1 MFFYILKSFPSWT
14 LHILIHRLSYM
25 ILFYQYVS
33 KWHLR
38 GSPLSNLDKFPFFN
52 TFSLCGVRLVILWI
66 RYVVL
71 SSPVLSRNS
80 VCFLFMIFLST
91 DEIAS
96 NLKPFIL
103 TICRSHKY
111 HGLVWK
117 SSSPKTGSVSGKK
130 EFWVSHKIE
139 PKDKSYVK
147 HRKHFW
153 DSHKTESRRKGFVK
167 YRKGFWVSHK
177 IEPRQRWKLCKIQK
191 TFLRF
196 TEYKTKT

>member
-1 MFFYILKSFPSWT
+1 MTFDGKSLWQPWQVSILVE
-14 LHILIHRLSYM
+14 LGCEILRFRNI
-25 ILFYQYVS
+25 V
-33 KWHLR
+33 
-38 GSPLSNLDKFPFFN
+38 D
-52 TFSLCGVRLVILWI
+52 LVKLGW
-66 RYVVL
+66 Y
-71 SSPVLSRNS
+71 S
-80 VCFLFMIFLST
+80 VCFLLMLLAST
-91 DEIAS
+91 DETES
-96 NLKPFIL
+96 NLKAFIL

-111 HGLVWK
+111 YGLVWK

-153 DSHKTESRRKGFVK
+153 DSHKTESRCKGFVK

-196 TEYKTKT
+196 T

>member
-1 MFFYILKSFPSWT
+1 MSQNDIWGEVLWATLTSFHFSILFPSVELGWWSCE
-14 LHILIHRLSYM
+14 LGMLY
-25 ILFYQYVS
+25 Y
-33 KWHLR
+33 
-38 GSPLSNLDKFPFFN
+38 
-52 TFSLCGVRLVILWI
+52 
-66 RYVVL
+66 
-71 SSPVLSRNS
+71 PVQLSRNS

-130 EFWVSHKIE
+130 EFWVSHKIG

-153 DSHKTESRRKGFVK
+153 DSHKTESRHKGFVK